1 MEVKRVGPPFGVIS
15 DCELDCVHRR
25 HIFALVGGGEGGG
38 GGFVS
43 DFFEVAIDDC
53 SRATLVRCGA

>member
-38 GGFVS
+38 GGFVG
-43 DFFEVAIDDC
+43 DLFGLPIYNG
-53 SRATLVRCGA
+53 SRATLVGGGA